1 MISLRSLVRPLVGR
15 SYSIVNKLPSF
26 DHQPQPYDGPTIDE
40 VSKIRTEYLSPA
52 LLTYYKKPIM
62 VVEGKMQYV
71 WDETGRRYL
80 DLFGGIVTISVG
92 HCHPKVTKAAI
103 DQLNKLNH
111 TTTIYLNPVVAQFG
125 KELAEKMPGNLKV
138 TYFVNSGSEAND
150 LAMLMAR
157 LHTGHMDILALR
169 NAYHGMSQGT
179 HGLTALHTWKYPQM
193 PAIGIHHVLNPDMY
207 RGPFADETPERA
219 SERYAWDVKNL
230 IEHSTSGGVAA
241 FIAETIQG
249 VGGTNVPPPGYL
261 KKVYE
266 TVRSHG
272 GVCIADEVQTGFGR
286 CGTHYWGF
294 ETQGVI
300 PDIITMAK
308 GIGNGAP
315 LAAVTTTPE
324 IAASLKKRIHFNTYG
339 GNPVSAA
346 MGRAVLQVIDEEK
359 LQERCLHLGK
369 KLKDGMI
376 KLQEKHQIIGQV
388 RGEGLMLGLELV
400 KDRAAKTPAPQET
413 AQVFE
418 MLKDMGILIGKGGLY
433 GNVFRIKPPM
443 CISDED
449 ADFLLYGLDKC
460 FSEL

>member
-1 MISLRSLVRPLVGR
+1 MLRRSLRLGSKVHRT
-15 SYSIVNKLPSF
+15 YSIQLPKF
-26 DHQPQPYDGPTIDE
+26 DHKPQKYDGPSIE
-40 VSKIRTEYLSPA
+40 QVQKLRNEYLSPA

-71 WDETGRRYL
+71 WDEKGTRYL

-92 HCHPKVTKAAI
+92 HCHPKVTEAAVK
-103 DQLNKLNH
+103 QVSKLNH
-111 TTTIYLNPVVAQFG
+111 TTTIYLNPEVAQFG
-125 KELAEKMPGNLKV
+125 EELAKKMPGNLKV

-157 LHTGHMDILALR
+157 LYTGNMEIIALR

-179 HGLTALHTWKYPQM
+179 HGLTALHTWKYPLV
-193 PAIGIHHVLNPDMY
+193 PAIGISHALNPDMY
-207 RGPFADETPERA
+207 RGPFAEETPDRA
-219 SERYAWDVKNL
+219 AERYSWDVKNL
-230 IEHSTSGGVAA
+230 IEHSTPGNIAG

-249 VGGTNVPPPGYL
+249 VGGTNVPPKGYL
-261 KKVYE
+261 KRVYE
-266 TVRSHG
+266 TVRKHG

-286 CGTHYWGF
+286 CGSHYWGF
-294 ETQGVI
+294 QTQDVI
-300 PDIITMAK
+300 PDIVTMAK

-324 IAASLKKRIHFNTYG
+324 IAATLKKRIHFNTYG

-346 MGRAVLQVIDEEK
+346 MGRAVLKVIDEDG
-359 LQERCLHLGK
+359 LQQRSLVLGK
-369 KLKDGMI
+369 KFKDGLK
-376 KLQEKHQIIGQV
+376 KLESKHSIIGQV
-388 RGEGLMLGLELV
+388 RGEGLMLGVELV
-400 KDRAAKTPAPQET
+400 KDRKTKEPAPQET

-418 MLKDMGILIGKGGLY
+418 RVKELGVLIGKGGLY

-443 CISDED
+443 CITEED
-449 ADFLLYGLDKC
+449 VDYTLYALDKA